1 MNKIIINRGS
11 FKLDEVVFEQGTTT
25 IGRAS
30 SNTISLDDT
39 AVSSHHAKIVTL
51 FHTSYIE
58 DLNST
63 NGTLVNGKTIH
74 KHSLHSGDVI
84 AVGNHQLLFQ
94 SDYNAYKDAENSETV
109 MLKGSEG
116 QSRQNDQNPDCVF
129 PAGKRIH
136 YFLKMKYWLIR
147 IRVTESSEL
156 STTFKSVSKKPA
168 NLKTSI

>member
-109 MLKGSEG
+109 MLKGSEIKKKLSEFI
-116 QSRQNDQNPDCVF
+116 Q
-129 PAGKRIH
+129 AH
-136 YFLKMKYWLIR
+136 
-147 IRVTESSEL
+147 SEL
-156 STTFKSVSKKPA
+156 SQQHPTANKPQSNMPGLA
-168 NLKTSI
+168 Q